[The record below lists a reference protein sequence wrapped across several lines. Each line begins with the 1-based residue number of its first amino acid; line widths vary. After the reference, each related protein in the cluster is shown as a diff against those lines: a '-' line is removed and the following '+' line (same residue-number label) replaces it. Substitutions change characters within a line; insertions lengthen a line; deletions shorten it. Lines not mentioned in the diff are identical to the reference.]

1 LREPTK
7 KRDLQFYK
15 IPQALTKGILP
26 VVRVTDKHM
35 QAKSLNAEE
44 CQDLKKFGLQA
55 MSLLNHSSY
64 EINMLGIC
72 F

>member
-1 LREPTK
+1 
-7 KRDLQFYK
+7 
-15 IPQALTKGILP
+15 
-26 VVRVTDKHM
+26 M

-64 EINMLGIC
+64 EINMLGIY